1 MAEKN
6 DFVKKQHYIP
16 QFSIKPFEITEGYC
30 LTVILKTTPFKI
42 TRMSTK
48 NIMQENDLYEV
59 KNTDGEYVNRNEME
73 DIYSKIE
80 NSIAHSF
87 REFVPLLASNEVEVE
102 FKKNFATIEWQRN
115 ETNLLEH
122 LIFTLIRS
130 PHLKNLIY
138 DKKET
143 PDFMKP
149 IFYRLM
155 TTTRE
160 NAEKLAKNHLIGDKL
175 EIALHSLKTS
185 PQGGLQVLYEHLM
198 NNFQLRIYKTRGEK
212 KFYLSD
218 RPILVNKFE
227 EADYVLPISPNIC
240 IGAIPL
246 QIIEGK
252 IFSQITYL
260 SDDDVNRINKKII
273 ENAEKMLI
281 IQSEADIEFVKEW
294 KKNIKGI
301 I

>member
-1 MAEKN
+1 MAEKK

-30 LTVILKTTPFKI
+30 RTVILKTTPFKI
-42 TRMSTK
+42 TKMSTR

-59 KNTDGEYVNRNEME
+59 KDLDGEYVNRNEIE
-73 DIYSKIE
+73 DIYSEIE

-87 REFVPLLASNEVEVE
+87 HEFVPLLASDEVDVE
-102 FKKNFATIEWQRN
+102 FKKKFATIEWQRN

-130 PHLKNLIY
+130 PHLKNLVY
-138 DKKET
+138 DNKET

-160 NAEKLAKNHLIGDKL
+160 NAVKLAKNLLKGEGL

-185 PQGGLQVLYEHLM
+185 PEGGIPELYKHLM

-212 KFYLSD
+212 KFFLSD

-227 EADYVLPISPNIC
+227 EADYVLPISPTIC
-240 IGAIPL
+240 IGATL
-246 QIIEGK
+246 FEGE
-252 IFSQITYL
+252 FSPYNQITYL
-260 SDDDVNRINKKII
+260 SDVDVNRINKRII
-273 ENAEKMLI
+273 ENTEKMLI
-281 IQSEADIEFVKEW
+281 IQSDADLEFVKEW
-294 KKNIKGI
+294 GKI
-301 I
+301 